1 MYSGRSCDP
10 RGGPHACVIT
20 AHDAATGEELWR
32 TRLIPGPG
40 EPGDETWGDVP
51 FEERGHVGSWMVPS
65 VDPELNLV
73 YVGTSVTSPAPK
85 FMLGGADL
93 THLYHNSTLALH
105 GDTGEIVWHYQH
117 MNDHWDLDHPFER
130 LLVDTSV
137 RPNAAAVSWINPRI
151 EPGEERRVLTGIP
164 GKTGIVYTLDRE
176 TGEFLWATP
185 TITQNVVSGID
196 GAGDR
201 LLSTRQTAL
210 VVDPPDG
217 RVPVKAW
224 AAADREERLARQR
237 DDYRAMSTWDR
248 CITRGVPGSMLPTG
262 YNNAYRILQTPG
274 LVVILHEMI
283 HEARIVPV
291 TDRAHIDGDV
301 ELWTGDARARWE
313 GDTLVVDTTNFNDR
327 AMIVT
332 SSNGG
337 RLKGLPVGDSMHVV
351 ERFTRVS
358 RDEILWEVT
367 IEDPDVYDRPWTI
380 SMPLTRAPGYE
391 MYEYACHEGN
401 QDVAI
406 YLGGGRVED
415 AGR

>member
-1 MYSGRSCDP
+1 MTSRFSSLGRRGIPVALAVLFAVPAAGQAPDSDGTIP
-10 RGGPHACVIT
+10 RMPDGRPDLQGVWTNASIT
-20 AHDAATGEELWR
+20 
-32 TRLIPGPG
+32 
-40 EPGDETWGDVP
+40 
-51 FEERGHVGSWMVPS
+51 
-65 VDPELNLV
+65 
-73 YVGTSVTSPAPK
+73 
-85 FMLGGADL
+85 
-93 THLYHNSTLALH
+93 
-105 GDTGEIVWHYQH
+105 
-117 MNDHWDLDHPFER
+117 PFER
-130 LLVDTSV
+130 GNTMPYSGVVVPESAANRAVFTEEEAALLEEQTNAR
-137 RPNAAAVSWINPRI
+137 RP
-151 EPGEERRVLTGIP
+151 EVLGA
-164 GKTGIVYTLDRE
+164 Y
-176 TGEFLWATP
+176 
-185 TITQNVVSGID
+185 NVWMD
-196 GAGDR
+196 AGDR
-201 LLSTRQTAL
+201 LLSTRQTSL

-283 HEARIVPV
+283 HEARIIPV

-301 ELWTGDARARWE
+301 ELWTGDARAHWE

-358 RDEILWEVT
+358 REEIVWEAT

-401 QDVAI
+401 LDVAI
-406 YLGGGRVED
+406 YLGGGRVEE

>member
-1 MYSGRSCDP
+1 M
-10 RGGPHACVIT
+10 
-20 AHDAATGEELWR
+20 
-32 TRLIPGPG
+32 
-40 EPGDETWGDVP
+40 
-51 FEERGHVGSWMVPS
+51 
-65 VDPELNLV
+65 
-73 YVGTSVTSPAPK
+73 TSRFSLLRCWAI
-85 FMLGGADL
+85 A
-93 THLYHNSTLALH
+93 LALAALFAVPAAGQAPDPDERLPRTPH
-105 GDTGEIVWHYQH
+105 GRPDLQGVWT
-117 MNDHWDLDHPFER
+117 NATITPFER
-130 LLVDTSV
+130 GNTMPYTDVAV
-137 RPNAAAVSWINPRI
+137 PEAAADRAVFT
-151 EPGEERRVLTGIP
+151 EEEAALLAERTNARRPEVLGA
-164 GKTGIVYTLDRE
+164 Y
-176 TGEFLWATP
+176 
-185 TITQNVVSGID
+185 NVWMD
-196 GAGDR
+196 AGDR
-201 LLSTRQTAL
+201 LLSTRQTSL

-217 RVPVKAW
+217 RVPVRAW
-224 AAADREERLARQR
+224 AAADREERIARQR

-283 HEARIVPV
+283 HEARIIPV

-301 ELWTGDARARWE
+301 ELWTGDARAHWE

-337 RLKGLPVGDSMHVV
+337 RLKGLPVGDAMRVV

-358 RDEILWEVT
+358 RDEIMWEAT
-367 IEDPDVYDRPWTI
+367 IEDADVYDRPWTI

-401 QDVAI
+401 LDVAI
-406 YLGGGRVED
+406 YLGGGRAEE